1 MTNGVADMV
10 LNIYAA
16 WIAILAGVLAG
27 LVSGLYFHD
36 ENFLNGYTSWP
47 RRLTRLGHVSFF
59 GLGLLNLTMALTARN
74 LGIADDL
81 AVASWLMLVG
91 LITMPVVCYISAF
104 WKPFRNLFFVP
115 VLSVTAGVAIFI
127 WRLLSV

>member
-1 MTNGVADMV
+1 MV

-16 WIAILAGVLAG
+16 WIAIFAGVLAG
-27 LVSGLYFHD
+27 LVSGMFFHD
-36 ENFLNGYTSWP
+36 DNFLNGYTSWA

-59 GLGLLNLTMALTARN
+59 GLGLLNLATALTART
-74 LGIADDL
+74 LGIADNL

-91 LITMPVVCYISAF
+91 LITMPVVCYVSAF

-115 VLSVTAGVAIFI
+115 VLSVTVGVAVFI
-127 WRLLSV
+127 WRCLSE

>member
-1 MTNGVADMV
+1 MT

-27 LVSGLYFHD
+27 LVAGLFFHKD
-36 ENFLNGYTSWP
+36 DFLNGYSSWS

-59 GLGLLNLTMALTARN
+59 GLGLLNLGMALTARSF
-74 LGIADDL
+74 GIAETL
-81 AVASWLMLVG
+81 TASSWLMLVG
-91 LITMPVVCYISAF
+91 LVTMPIVCYVSAF

-115 VLSVTAGVAIFI
+115 VLSVGSGVTIFL
-127 WRLLSV
+127 WRLLHV